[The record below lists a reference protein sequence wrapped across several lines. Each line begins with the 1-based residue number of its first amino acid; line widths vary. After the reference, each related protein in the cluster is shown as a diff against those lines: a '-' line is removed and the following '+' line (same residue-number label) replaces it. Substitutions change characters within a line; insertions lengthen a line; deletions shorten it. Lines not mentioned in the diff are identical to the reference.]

1 MNPKSQNTHRRR
13 KWFIAIA
20 LALVVVAVCG
30 CQTLGYY
37 KQAIKGQ
44 YELLAHQQPIQ
55 KLLLAPQTPAP
66 LRQKLQL
73 VEELRAFAQEK
84 LKLPVNG
91 HYLKYVDVHRPFAVW
106 NVEAAPEFSLEAK
119 AWWYPLVGSLEYRGY
134 FSERAAREYGGRL
147 QRKGYDVFVGGVQAY
162 STLGWFRDP
171 VLNTFIFDA
180 EADLAETIFH
190 ELAHQRVFAHGDT
203 DFNEAFATTV
213 GQEGARRWLRARAD
227 ARACQNYLDQLGR
240 TQQFVRLIMET
251 RQRLATLYGDERA
264 DGSKARATNKK
275 RGVAPEELRRQ
286 KKYIMERLQQD
297 YQQLKARW
305 GGQSEYDEWFTHT
318 INNAQLNSVAA
329 YYDFMPGFEKLLA
342 SNGGD
347 LESFYQAAKG
357 LAKKPKKKRDQCL
370 SSLSRDEQPEAK
382 GGQ

>member
-1 MNPKSQNTHRRR
+1 MNPKSQNTNRRR
-13 KWFIAIA
+13 KWFLVIA

-30 CQTLGYY
+30 CQSLGFY
-37 KQAIKGQ
+37 KQAIRGQ
-44 YELLAHQQPIQ
+44 YELLVHQQSIQ
-55 KLLLAPQTPAP
+55 ELLLAPQTPAP

-73 VEELRAFAQEK
+73 VQELRAFAQEK
-84 LKLPVNG
+84 LKLPVDR
-91 HYLKYVDVHRPFAVW
+91 HYLKYVDLHRPFVVW

-134 FSERAAREYGGRL
+134 FAERTAREYGARL
-147 QRKGYDVFVGGVQAY
+147 QRKGYDVYVGGVQAY

-171 VLNTFIFDA
+171 VLNTFILDA

-213 GQEGARRWLRARAD
+213 GQQGARRWLRARGD
-227 ARACQNYLDQLGR
+227 AKACQNYLDQLRR

-251 RQRLATLYGDERA
+251 RRRLAAVYGDERA
-264 DGSKARATNKK
+264 DGSKARATNKN
-275 RGVAPEELRRQ
+275 RGTAPEELRRQ
-286 KKYIMERLQQD
+286 KRQILEQMQQD
-297 YQQLKARW
+297 YQRLKARW
-305 GGQSEYDEWFTHT
+305 GGQSAYDEWFTHP

-329 YYDFMPGFEKLLA
+329 YYDLMPGFEHLLA

-347 LESFYQAAKG
+347 LENFYRAAQR
-357 LAKKPKKKRDQCL
+357 LAKKPKKERDQWL
-370 SSLSRDEQPEAK
+370 SSLSRNEQQEAE